1 MFCQVSFLT
10 INIKMGALGS
20 KIKEGAQWL
29 GKKMGEGW
37 EHVKSFG
44 KRAWESVKSVPVL
57 GKIAEGVE
65 KYTPIGW
72 GATSLLK
79 GVDAGVT
86 AGSKVLQGD
95 FGGALQ
101 TGINYGRDAINQK
114 NPLIEAAKGVP
125 VLGKVVGGIEGA
137 VSKVPVW
144 GGMSINDMR
153 NIGNA
158 ALNSTEA
165 LKNGDFKGAL
175 KEGLKAGGTYI
186 CSKTGGSAVVGK
198 ALTTAGSVI

>member
-1 MFCQVSFLT
+1 
-10 INIKMGALGS
+10 MGAVGS
-20 KIKEGAQWL
+20 KVKEGFNWL

-37 EHVKSFG
+37 EHVKAFG
-44 KRAWESVKSVPVL
+44 KSTYDKIKSVPVL
-57 GKIAEGVE
+57 GKIAEGIE

-72 GATSLLK
+72 AATNTLK
-79 GVDAGVT
+79 GIDAGVG
-86 AGSKVLQGD
+86 AGSKLLQGD
-95 FGGALQ
+95 VKGAVQ
-101 TGINYGRDAINQK
+101 TGINYGREAINQK
-114 NPLIEAAKGVP
+114 NPLLEAAKKVP
-125 VLGKVVGGIEGA
+125 VLGNVVGAVEGVA
-137 VSKVPVW
+137 TKVPVF

-186 CSKTGGSAVVGK
+186 GSKTGGSAVVGK

>member
-1 MFCQVSFLT
+1 
-10 INIKMGALGS
+10 MGALGS

-37 EHVKSFG
+37 EHVKAFG
-44 KRAWESVKSVPVL
+44 KSTYEKIKNVPVL
-57 GKIAEGVE
+57 GKIVEGI
-65 KYTPIGW
+65 KNYTPIGMA
-72 GATSLLK
+72 ATNLFK
-79 GVDAGVT
+79 GVDAGIG
-86 AGSKVLQGD
+86 AGSKLLQGD
-95 FGGALQ
+95 VGGALQ

-114 NPLIEAAKGVP
+114 NPLIEAAKKVP
-125 VLGKVVGGIEGA
+125 VLGNVVGAAENVATRI
-137 VSKVPVW
+137 PIY
-144 GGMSINDMR
+144 GGMSVNDMR

-186 CSKTGGSAVVGK
+186 GSKTGGSAVVGK

>member
-1 MFCQVSFLT
+1 
-10 INIKMGALGS
+10 MGAVGS
-20 KIKEGAQWL
+20 KIQEGAAWL

-44 KRAWESVKSVPVL
+44 KRVYDKVKSVPVL
-57 GKIAEGVE
+57 GKIAEGIE

-72 GATSLLK
+72 AATNTLK
-79 GVDAGVT
+79 GLDAGIG
-86 AGSKVLQGD
+86 AGSKLLQGD
-95 FGGALQ
+95 VGGAVQ
-101 TGINYGRDAINQK
+101 TGINYGREAINQK
-114 NPLIEAAKGVP
+114 NPLIEAAKKVP
-125 VLGKVVGGIEGA
+125 VLGNVVGAVEGVA
-137 VSKVPVW
+137 TKVPVW

-186 CSKTGGSAVVGK
+186 GSKTGGSAVVGK

>member
-1 MFCQVSFLT
+1 
-10 INIKMGALGS
+10 MGAIGS

-37 EHVKSFG
+37 EHVKAFG
-44 KRAWESVKSVPVL
+44 KSTYDKIKSVPVL
-57 GKIAEGVE
+57 GKIAEGIE

-72 GATSLLK
+72 AATSTLK
-79 GVDAGVT
+79 GLDAGIG
-86 AGSKVLQGD
+86 AGSKLLQGD
-95 FGGALQ
+95 VKGAVQ
-101 TGINYGRDAINQK
+101 TGINYGREAINQK
-114 NPLIEAAKGVP
+114 NPLIEAAKKVP
-125 VLGKVVGGIEGA
+125 VLGNVVGAVEGVA
-137 VSKVPVW
+137 TKVPVW

-186 CSKTGGSAVVGK
+186 GSKTGGSAVVGK

>member
-1 MFCQVSFLT
+1 
-10 INIKMGALGS
+10 MGAVGS
-20 KIKEGAQWL
+20 KVKEGFNWL

-37 EHVKSFG
+37 EHVKAFG
-44 KRAWESVKSVPVL
+44 KSTYDKIKSVPVL
-57 GKIAEGVE
+57 GKIAEGIE

-79 GVDAGVT
+79 GVDAGVG
-86 AGSKVLQGD
+86 ASSKLLQGD
-95 FGGALQ
+95 VKGAVQ
-101 TGINYGRDAINQK
+101 TGINYGREALNQK

-125 VLGKVVGGIEGA
+125 VLGKVVGGVESA
-137 VSKVPVW
+137 VSRVPIY

-175 KEGLKAGGTYI
+175 KEGLKAGGSYI
-186 CSKTGGSAVVGK
+186 GSKTGGSAVVGK

>member
-1 MFCQVSFLT
+1 
-10 INIKMGALGS
+10 MGQGASNLGK
-20 KIKEGAQWL
+20 KISDGFGWM

-37 EHVKSFG
+37 EHVKAFG
-44 KRAWESVKSVPVL
+44 KSTYDKIKSVPVL
-57 GKIAEGVE
+57 GQIAQGIE

-72 GATSLLK
+72 AATNTLK
-79 GVDAGVT
+79 GIDAGVG
-86 AGSKVLQGD
+86 AGSKLLQGD
-95 FGGALQ
+95 VKGAVQ

-125 VLGKVVGGIEGA
+125 VLGKVVGAAENVA
-137 VSKVPVW
+137 TRVPVW

-165 LKNGDFKGAL
+165 LKNGDYKGAL

-186 CSKTGGSAVVGK
+186 GSKTGGSAVLGK
-198 ALTTAGSVI
+198 AITTAGSVI

>member
-1 MFCQVSFLT
+1 
-10 INIKMGALGS
+10 MGAVGS
-20 KIKEGAQWL
+20 KIKEGAAWL

-37 EHVKSFG
+37 EHVKAFG
-44 KRAWESVKSVPVL
+44 KRTYEKIKSVPVI
-57 GKIAEGVE
+57 GSIAQGIE

-79 GVDAGVT
+79 SVDAGIG
-86 AGSKVLQGD
+86 ASSKLLQGD
-95 FGGALQ
+95 VGGAVQ
-101 TGINYGRDAINQK
+101 TGINFGRDAINQK
-114 NPLIEAAKGVP
+114 NPLIEAAKKVP
-125 VLGKVVGGIEGA
+125 VLGKVVGAAENVA
-137 VSKVPVW
+137 TRVPVW

-175 KEGLKAGGTYI
+175 KEGLKAGGSYI
-186 CSKTGGSAVVGK
+186 GSKTGGSAVVGK

>member
-1 MFCQVSFLT
+1 MGLFSFF
-10 INIKMGALGS
+10 KKAASWVGS
-20 KIKEGAQWL
+20 KIKQGYEG
-29 GKKMGEGW
+29 
-37 EHVKSFG
+37 VKSIG
-44 KRAWESVKSVPVL
+44 KRVYDKVKSIPII

-72 GATSLLK
+72 SASNFIK
-79 GVDAGVT
+79 MADAGVG
-86 AGSKVLQGD
+86 ASSKLLQGD
-95 FGGALQ
+95 VKGAIQ
-101 TGINYGRDAINQK
+101 TGVDYGREALNQK
-114 NPLIEAAKGVP
+114 NPLVEAAKKIP
-125 VLGKVVGGIEGA
+125 VLGNVVGKVEGVA
-137 VSKVPVW
+137 NRVPVW

-175 KEGLKAGGTYI
+175 KEGLKAGGTYLG
-186 CSKTGGSAVVGK
+186 SKTGGNKTIGK

>member
-1 MFCQVSFLT
+1 
-10 INIKMGALGS
+10 MGALGS
-20 KIKEGAQWL
+20 KIKEGASWL

-37 EHVKSFG
+37 EHVKAFG
-44 KRAWESVKSVPVL
+44 KRTYEKIKNVPVL
-57 GKIAEGVE
+57 GKIVEGIG
-65 KYTPIGW
+65 KYTPIGM
-72 GATSLLK
+72 AAQSLYK
-79 GVDAGVT
+79 AVDTGIG

-101 TGINYGRDAINQK
+101 TGINYGRDMINQK
-114 NPLIEAAKGVP
+114 NPLIEAAKKVP
-125 VLGKVVGGIEGA
+125 VLGNVVGAVEGVA
-137 VSKVPVW
+137 TKVPVW

-175 KEGLKAGGTYI
+175 KEGLKAGGSYI
-186 CSKTGGSAVVGK
+186 GSKTGGSAVVGK

>member
-1 MFCQVSFLT
+1 
-10 INIKMGALGS
+10 MGAVGS

-37 EHVKSFG
+37 EHVKAFG
-44 KRAWESVKSVPVL
+44 KSTYDKIKNVPVL
-57 GKIAEGVE
+57 GKIAEGIE

-72 GATSLLK
+72 AATSTLK
-79 GVDAGVT
+79 GLDAGIG
-86 AGSKVLQGD
+86 AGSKLLQGD
-95 FGGALQ
+95 VKGAVQ
-101 TGINYGRDAINQK
+101 TGINYGREAINQK
-114 NPLIEAAKGVP
+114 NPLIEAAKKVP
-125 VLGKVVGGIEGA
+125 VLGNVVGAVEGVA
-137 VSKVPVW
+137 TKVPVW

-186 CSKTGGSAVVGK
+186 GSKTGGSAVVGK

>member
-1 MFCQVSFLT
+1 
-10 INIKMGALGS
+10 MGAVGS

-37 EHVKSFG
+37 EHVKAFG
-44 KRAWESVKSVPVL
+44 KSTYDKIKSVPVL
-57 GKIAEGVE
+57 GKIAEGIE

-72 GATSLLK
+72 AATSTLK
-79 GVDAGVT
+79 GLDAGIG
-86 AGSKVLQGD
+86 AGSKLLQGD
-95 FGGALQ
+95 IKGAVQ
-101 TGINYGRDAINQK
+101 TGINYGREAINQK
-114 NPLIEAAKGVP
+114 NPLIEAAKKVP
-125 VLGKVVGGIEGA
+125 VLGNVVGAVEGVA
-137 VSKVPVW
+137 TKVPVW

-186 CSKTGGSAVVGK
+186 GSKTGGSAVVGK